1 MCHVALGLGDW
12 CFFFGNVPMDTCS
25 QWVMHAIAESIRY
38 HLRPANSQRYLAVEE
53 PLSKEKN
60 KPDFLKSKFLLSVVV
75 EYTTVRK
82 LFLGV
87 KVVNY
92 QETIWFS
99 QLSTELR
106 HPGCSMTWSLFHRL
120 IKTVSRDPY
129 CKQKGYLTQ
138 PFRNT
143 KQKLTFYFTKYVI
156 TIYHQKFIQV
166 GHWLSQLL
174 TWRIIPG
181 LVSD

>member
-120 IKTVSRDPY
+120 TKTVSRDQGTLTVS
-129 CKQKGYLTQ
+129 KKGTLLSHFGTQ
-138 PFRNT
+138 NKNLHFN
-143 KQKLTFYFTKYVI
+143 YFT
-156 TIYHQKFIQV
+156 
-166 GHWLSQLL
+166 
-174 TWRIIPG
+174 
-181 LVSD
+181 